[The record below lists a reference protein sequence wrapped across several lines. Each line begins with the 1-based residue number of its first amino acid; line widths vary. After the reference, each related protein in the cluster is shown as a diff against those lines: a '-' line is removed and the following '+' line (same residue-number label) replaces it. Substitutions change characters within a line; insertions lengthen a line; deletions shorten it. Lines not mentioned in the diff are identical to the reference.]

1 MSNFKESDKVAL
13 MHIDSVENI
22 SKLPMFTTEM
32 CEILSLYGI
41 VIVEDLQNKSAK
53 IGSIQELSDEQKKT
67 IAEAANFLKYG
78 IDDAS

>member
-1 MSNFKESDKVAL
+1 ML
-13 MHIDSVENI
+13 HIDSVDNI

-41 VIVEDLQNKSAK
+41 IIVEDLQNKSAK
-53 IGSIQELSDEQKKT
+53 IGGIEELSSDQKKT
-67 IAEAANFLKYG
+67 ITDAANFLKYG